1 MKQLKD
7 YVRIYDDAIDTSLAK
22 LLINVF
28 ENNPD
33 SHQRFENDRR
43 PQFTQMNLTQLY
55 TQNKGQYEQLHNDLQ
70 STFLKFITTYRT
82 ETNTTWQFQ
91 DKVALEEFRIKRY
104 DPWIKREEP
113 CATCGPESPD
123 QFKEHVDVQDYNSAR
138 RYLAFFLYL
147 NEPQGGETVFTRWH
161 QHIKPKCGRLLMFP
175 PTWQYPHEGRPCRV
189 KSKYIL
195 GSYLHYL

>member
-7 YVRIYDDAIDTSLAK
+7 YVRVYDDAIDTSLAK

-28 ENNPD
+28 ENNED

-104 DPWIKREEP
+104 DPWIKREDP

-161 QHIKPKCGRLLMFP
+161 QHIKAKV
-175 PTWQYPHEGRPCRV
+175 W
-189 KSKYIL
+189 
-195 GSYLHYL
+195 